1 MWYLYHI
8 FQRIRILFQKCVFR
22 HILGHLHVLLFLT
35 KKMKLIQLP
44 QSVLVGSR
52 WDRTMT

>member
-1 MWYLYHI
+1 MRHLYHI

-44 QSVLVGSR
+44 QSVLVRSR